1 MPDYEVIVGG
11 KPRRIELT
19 RKSLDSFE
27 AKVDGKARVI
37 KLLTAGIVLGKAFMM
52 EIDGEAYKVEL
63 PEAEKG
69 KGISVKVEG
78 AAFDVGVKIASRG
91 QALTAF
97 EPGSQMA
104 SQKTVAHR
112 KAAVEGAVVAP
123 MTGKL
128 VKVKVKKG
136 DQVKAGQ
143 ILCVIEAMKME
154 NEICAPRAGTVQDV
168 NIAEGTPVNEGET
181 LLVIA

>member
-1 MPDYEVIVGG
+1 MPDYEVLVGG

-19 RKSLDSFE
+19 RKSLDSFA
-27 AKVDGKARVI
+27 AKVDGKAREI
-37 KLLTAGIVLGKAFMM
+37 KLPENGMVLGRAFMM
-52 EIDGEAYKVEL
+52 EIDGKAYKVEL
-63 PEAEKG
+63 PEAESG

-78 AAFDVGVKIASRG
+78 ATFDVGVKIASRG
-91 QALTAF
+91 RALTAF
-97 EPGSQMA
+97 DPGSRMA
-104 SQKTVAHR
+104 SRKTVASK
-112 KAAVEGAVVAP
+112 KAAVEGAVAAP

-128 VKVKVKKG
+128 VEVRVKKG
-136 DQVKAGQ
+136 DRVKAGQ

-168 NIAEGTPVNEGET
+168 NIAEGTPVNEGEM